1 MLLEEF
7 HKNNGSSGLKQW
19 NIKKREFSIEMH
31 QLKTFLSRLTIK
43 TFYGEEIPKESNEY
57 LCFIDFIDWLCNAT
71 NRTILFRGSNPS
83 TIYNAKLSE
92 LKCFSDRIFML
103 GEKSHRFETFSGD
116 GISIEDCSYRVFE
129 IIFDKFYVDICH
141 NTNPKVESFLS
152 INPEIKAF
160 FSDVGNRTR
169 FVSIIEKQSDPNKS
183 HIKDYYFSLL
193 HTMNEII
200 AVNTKNKS
208 IKKNSYFI
216 STTTKIKIA
225 KQFRHS
231 IIIAT
236 WIPSCER
243 NQQIIK
249 SCDVNKYDE
258 FIEEIGLPTY
268 HVSPYP
274 YQSEICIKGGIL
286 PHYIIGFSYE
296 GSFIVNPHLLTQI
309 SASYDFE
316 SLLKDGIFINQT
328 SFDDE
333 FQKTKYKERYLCIDG
348 YYLEY

>member
-1 MLLEEF
+1 
-7 HKNNGSSGLKQW
+7 
-19 NIKKREFSIEMH
+19 MH
-31 QLKTFLSRLTIK
+31 QLKTFLSQLTTK
-43 TFYGEEIPKESNEY
+43 TFYGEEIHKESNDY
-57 LCFIDFIDWLCNAT
+57 LCFLDFIDKFCRAT

-83 TIYNAKLSE
+83 TIYNAELSE
-92 LKCFSDRIFML
+92 LKCFSERIFML
-103 GEKSHRFETFSGD
+103 GEKSHHFETNSDD
-116 GISIEDCSYRVFE
+116 GISIEDCSNRVFG
-129 IIFDKFYVDICH
+129 IIFDKFHGDVCP
-141 NTNPKVESFLS
+141 NKNQKVESFL
-152 INPEIKAF
+152 NNNTEIKEF
-160 FSDVGNRTR
+160 FSNVGNRTR
-169 FVSIIEKQSDPNKS
+169 FVSIIEKQNEPSKS

-249 SCDVNKYDE
+249 SCDVNKYDY
-258 FIEEIGLPTY
+258 FIKEIGLPTY

-286 PHYIIGFSYE
+286 PHYIIGFSYKD
-296 GSFIVNPHLLTQI
+296 SFIVNPHLLTQI

-316 SLLKDGIFINQT
+316 SLLKDGISINQT